1 MKTSKRAEDRDIR
14 KLTKMGGG
22 ASYGITLP
30 VDIIRKFKWKEKQKL
45 ELTIDEKNK
54 TIKIKDWK
62 KK

>member
-1 MKTSKRAEDRDIR
+1 MKTTKRFEEKNIR

-30 VDIIRKFKWKEKQKL
+30 VDVVRRFKWRERQKL
-45 ELTIDEKNK
+45 ELIIDEKNK

-62 KK
+62 K